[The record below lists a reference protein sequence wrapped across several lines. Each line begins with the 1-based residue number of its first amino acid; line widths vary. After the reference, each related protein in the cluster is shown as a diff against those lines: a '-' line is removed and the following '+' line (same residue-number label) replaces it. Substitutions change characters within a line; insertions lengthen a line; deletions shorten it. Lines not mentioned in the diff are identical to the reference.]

1 MKIVV
6 AAVGR
11 LKERHWRDAA
21 EEYLKRLRPYATIDA
36 IEVPDQDLSGDEARA
51 VRVEADALARAVPA
65 GAYLVGLEIG
75 GTARSSEAF
84 SGWLAGHLHA
94 GRQSVAFLIGGAAGL
109 DPSLAERCDER
120 LSLGP
125 MTLPHQL
132 ARVVLLEQ
140 LYRAFRIMRNEPY
153 HR

>member
-1 MKIVV
+1 MKIVI

-21 EEYLKRLRPYATIDA
+21 DEYLKRLRPYASIDA
-36 IEVPDQDLSGDEARA
+36 VEVPDQDLGGDEARA
-51 VRVEADALARAVPA
+51 VRTEAEALARVIPEN
-65 GAYLVGLEIG
+65 AYVVGLEIG

>member
-1 MKIVV
+1 MKIVI

-21 EEYLKRLRPYATIDA
+21 DEYLKRLRPYATIDA
-36 IEVPDQDLSGDEARA
+36 VEVPDQDLGGDEARA
-51 VRVEADALARAVPA
+51 VRVEAEALARVVPA

-75 GTARSSEAF
+75 GAARSSVAF
-84 SGWLAGHLHA
+84 SEWLAEHLHA
-94 GRQSVAFLIGGAAGL
+94 GRPAMAFLVGGAAGL
-109 DPSLAERCDER
+109 DPALAERCDER
-120 LSLGP
+120 ISFGP
-125 MTLPHQL
+125 MTFPHQL

>member
-1 MKIVV
+1 VKILI

-11 LKERHWRDAA
+11 LKEQHWRDAA
-21 EEYLKRLRPYATIDA
+21 GEYLKRLRPYASVEA
-36 IEVPDQDLSGDEARA
+36 VEVPDQDLGGDEARA
-51 VRVEADALARAVPA
+51 VRTEA
-65 GAYLVGLEIG
+65 GALTRAIPENAYVVGLEIG

-84 SGWLAGHLHA
+84 SAWLADHLHA
-94 GRQSVAFLIGGAAGL
+94 GRQTVAFVIGGAAGL
-109 DPSLAERCDER
+109 DPALANRCDER

>member
-1 MKIVV
+1 MRILI
-6 AAVGR
+6 AAAGR
-11 LKERHWRDAA
+11 LKERHWREAA
-21 EEYLKRLRPYATIDA
+21 GEYVKRLRPYASIQV

-51 VRVEADALARAVPA
+51 LRVEAEALARAIPEN
-65 GAYLVGLEIG
+65 AYVVGLEIG
-75 GTARSSEAF
+75 GTTRSSEAF
-84 SGWLAGHLHA
+84 SAWLADHLHA
-94 GRQSVAFLIGGAAGL
+94 GRQAVAFLVGGAAGL
-109 DPSLAERCDER
+109 DPALAKRCDER
-120 LSLGP
+120 LSLSP